1 MFDFDDIKND
11 ITTQSTNLEDKLVLN
26 SFNPIVTFF
35 NFYREYLPY
44 INEDTNY
51 DDLVPG
57 GIYKLD
63 IVDYDNTIKSRYKHY
78 TIAPHRFINMC
89 CTFSNFNKLF
99 KSINFESY
107 NFSNTDNIFNILY
120 NKILLEY
127 QKHIYKVD
135 IKYFD
140 LFAIY
145 IIRFNNRK
153 ASPLIYL
160 SYIPDIEI
168 SELLPY
174 IYKIYDLQ
182 LYSEI
187 NNEIKSC
194 NFDYYNS
201 YYNSI
206 YEYIEMKSEL
216 NSMFNDIRR
225 GNIIYFKYNDEHYFI
240 NHSSYLTTL
249 NDLLTFDFKN
259 NLHYKENNFTHVYT
273 KISDSP
279 FLDMMFMYVTSP
291 CNLPEFYK
299 YIEGCNT
306 TIYNNS
312 PTILKVKISKS
323 K

>member
-99 KSINFESY
+99 KSVNFESY
-107 NFSNTDNIFNILY
+107 NFSDTDNIFNILY

-160 SYIPDIEI
+160 SYRPDIEI

-174 IYKIYDLQ
+174 IYKVI
-182 LYSEI
+182 
-187 NNEIKSC
+187 IKEYKNLC
-194 NFDYYNS
+194 N
-201 YYNSI
+201 
-206 YEYIEMKSEL
+206 L
-216 NSMFNDIRR
+216 L
-225 GNIIYFKYNDEHYFI
+225 FKYKTGNFEISFDEIPEKLQPLFYVND
-240 NHSSYLTTL
+240 
-249 NDLLTFDFKN
+249 NDVIRVDVN
-259 NLHYKENNFTHVYT
+259 DVRD
-273 KISDSP
+273 KI
-279 FLDMMFMYVTSP
+279 
-291 CNLPEFYK
+291 
-299 YIEGCNT
+299 
-306 TIYNNS
+306 
-312 PTILKVKISKS
+312 
-323 K
+323 

>member
-11 ITTQSTNLEDKLVLN
+11 ITSQSTNLEDKLVLN

-107 NFSNTDNIFNILY
+107 NFSDTDNIFNILY

-145 IIRFNNRK
+145 N
-153 ASPLIYL
+153 
-160 SYIPDIEI
+160 
-168 SELLPY
+168 
-174 IYKIYDLQ
+174 
-182 LYSEI
+182 
-187 NNEIKSC
+187 
-194 NFDYYNS
+194 
-201 YYNSI
+201 
-206 YEYIEMKSEL
+206 
-216 NSMFNDIRR
+216 
-225 GNIIYFKYNDEHYFI
+225 
-240 NHSSYLTTL
+240 
-249 NDLLTFDFKN
+249 TF
-259 NLHYKENNFTHVYT
+259 
-273 KISDSP
+273 
-279 FLDMMFMYVTSP
+279 
-291 CNLPEFYK
+291 
-299 YIEGCNT
+299 
-306 TIYNNS
+306 
-312 PTILKVKISKS
+312 
-323 K
+323 